1 MNKVV
6 LVGNLTR
13 DPELEHLG
21 DKGIPFCRFTLA
33 VNRRFANK
41 DGERRAD
48 YIAIVAWREL
58 ATLCAQWLAKGRK
71 VGVIGSLQSRSYD
84 GQDGLKRFVTEVVAD
99 EVEFLFPKPQSQE
112 NAPTGQPASERR
124 QEQTRMG
131 YYGETDIDDD
141 DELPF

>member
-6 LVGNLTR
+6 LIGNLTR

-21 DKGIPFCRFTLA
+21 DNGVPYCRFTLA
-33 VNRRFANK
+33 VNRRYANK

-48 YIAIVAWREL
+48 YIAIVTWREL
-58 ATLCAQWLAKGRK
+58 AALCAKWLTKGRK

-84 GQDGLKRFVTEVVAD
+84 GQDGLKRYVTEVVAD
-99 EVEFLFPKPQSQE
+99 EVEFLFPKPQE
-112 NAPTGQPASERR
+112 NSPPGQPASERR

-131 YYGETDIDDD
+131 YYGETDIGDD